1 MLQVFWMTF
10 NEHFYSDKKLRANFH
25 FDHEPNKIAI
35 FKSEL
40 REMLTIHLDLIN
52 HKLLSKLEICESY
65 INQRLSCNLIC
76 VLVPVI
82 PDTSGIHR
90 TKTLSFCPW
99 PYQTRPVGAG
109 QRQLIHCLWFF
120 VLALVFLLCPAS
132 QQINCST
139 RELLKAPYG
148 KHDNYQVKLI
158 SHFQY
163 FINMPICEPLSTKHT
178 KWLS

>member
-52 HKLLSKLEICESY
+52 HKLLSKLEIYESY

-82 PDTSGIHR
+82 PDTSGCIPDTSGIHR
-90 TKTLSFCPW
+90 TETLTFCPW
-99 PYQTRPVGAG
+99 PYRTRPIVIPDTSDIC
-109 QRQLIHCLWFF
+109 RTETINSL
-120 VLALVFLLCPAS
+120 LVIL
-132 QQINCST
+132 
-139 RELLKAPYG
+139 
-148 KHDNYQVKLI
+148 V
-158 SHFQY
+158 
-163 FINMPICEPLSTKHT
+163 
-178 KWLS
+178 